1 MKNVQLFLVACVLL
15 VPASK
20 VFGQETQAPVYK
32 EGECW
37 LFRSVSKNFQ
47 GYVSGV
53 LALPANGDHKI
64 CFL

>member
-1 MKNVQLFLVACVLL
+1 MKNVLLFLVAGVLL

-37 LFRSVSKNFQ
+37 LFRSVSKNFK
-47 GYVSGV
+47 VMSPV
-53 LALPANGDHKI
+53 
-64 CFL
+64 F